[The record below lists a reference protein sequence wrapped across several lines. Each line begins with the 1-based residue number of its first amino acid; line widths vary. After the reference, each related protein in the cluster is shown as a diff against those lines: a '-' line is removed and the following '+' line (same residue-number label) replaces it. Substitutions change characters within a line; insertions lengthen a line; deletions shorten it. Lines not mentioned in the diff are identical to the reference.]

1 MLSSWNMSN
10 PKKKA
15 RKDKDQ
21 PKPQVVKI
29 TLPSDR
35 QNWDR
40 NLPAE
45 HGKFVY
51 IVVVRSR
58 AESSLEYADSVIFG
72 ADKGFR
78 KAVLFVHLV
87 IQLCRNDPNV
97 RSKLWVKFTV
107 RIGCFIVRIRDIVV
121 RNTMTF
127 VRITFMLLTRV

>member
-1 MLSSWNMSN
+1 MSN

-40 NLPAE
+40 DLPIE

-58 AESSLEYADSVIFG
+58 AENGLEYADSVIFG
-72 ADKGFR
+72 ADKGFPEGGT
-78 KAVLFVHLV
+78 F
-87 IQLCRNDPNV
+87 CTSCDPV
-97 RSKLWVKFTV
+97 
-107 RIGCFIVRIRDIVV
+107 
-121 RNTMTF
+121 M
-127 VRITFMLLTRV
+127 

>member
-1 MLSSWNMSN
+1 MSN

-40 NLPAE
+40 DLPIE

-51 IVVVRSR
+51 IVVVWSR
-58 AESSLEYADSVIFG
+58 AENGLKYADSVIFG
-72 ADKGFR
+72 ADKGFPGGGTFCTSCDPVYVR
-78 KAVLFVHLV
+78 M
-87 IQLCRNDPNV
+87 IQ
-97 RSKLWVKFTV
+97 
-107 RIGCFIVRIRDIVV
+107 
-121 RNTMTF
+121 
-127 VRITFMLLTRV
+127 MLDLNCGSSSPCG

>member
-1 MLSSWNMSN
+1 MSN

-15 RKDKDQ
+15 KKDKDQ

-51 IVVVRSR
+51 IVVRWSS
-58 AESSLEYADSVIFG
+58 AENDLKYADNIIFG
-72 ADKGFR
+72 VDKGFPEGGM
-78 KAVLFVHLV
+78 F
-87 IQLCRNDPNV
+87 LCILD
-97 RSKLWVKFTV
+97 L
-107 RIGCFIVRIRDIVV
+107 I
-121 RNTMTF
+121 M
-127 VRITFMLLTRV
+127 